1 MAQTPGTPAAPG
13 IIQLSVVR
21 QAYDAIAQ
29 DSQKP
34 ALSFEDMLASVDL
47 DDKLDANRK
56 YTTRLLATKDE
67 SATGHLFVNGRHTPM
82 SGVSADAFFDTS

>member
-1 MAQTPGTPAAPG
+1 
-13 IIQLSVVR
+13 
-21 QAYDAIAQ
+21 
-29 DSQKP
+29 
-34 ALSFEDMLASVDL
+34 MLASVDL

-82 SGVSADAFFDTS
+82 SGVSADAFVNTS